1 MLAHFIILMVSLI
14 FVAIGI
20 KAIFTGRITLF
31 TSLWNSSPTDLPG
44 DNRGTWAR
52 SELTGISAILVGVA
66 HVGLGIA
73 LLLKG
78 PGFFQ

>member
-1 MLAHFIILMVSLI
+1 MLAHFIILMVSLV

-20 KAIFTGRITLF
+20 KAIFTRRITLF
-31 TSLWNSSPTDLPG
+31 TSLWNSSPTDFPS

-52 SELTGISAILVGVA
+52 SELSGFGAVLVGLA